1 MSTKQTQKTKRC
13 CSAVLVGVLLAALSA
28 GCSNPAGGNKP
39 SGGNMGG
46 GGTPGGGGSGTPPA
60 APFVEG
66 GASLILS
73 PDKLNI
79 KVTVTTADNYSPVTV
94 EGCTETMLTD
104 GTETTLHAKGTL
116 VILKGK
122 ITELNCRNN
131 QLTALNVRG
140 CTALKGLNCW
150 GNRLAALNVQ
160 DLTAL
165 QGLNCEYNQLT
176 ALNVQGLNALRWLQ
190 CDLNKL
196 TELNVQGCTAL
207 QLLQCNHNQLTALNV
222 QGLTALRGLNCNGN
236 RLTVLNMQ
244 GLTALQRLSCYGNKL
259 TALDVQGL
267 TALQELECFKNQL
280 AELNVQGCTA
290 LKTLKCNHNQ
300 LTADAF
306 KTLFDNLP
314 VRAEGDR
321 AECYLYTER
330 TGEGNHTNFSAL
342 PDLAAAFTDA
352 KNNKKWKMYK
362 FNASGLAVEI

>member
-1 MSTKQTQKTKRC
+1 MNKTKQTQKTKRC
-13 CSAVLVGVLLAALSA
+13 CSAVLIGIVLAALSA

-39 SGGNMGG
+39 SGGSAGG

-60 APFVEG
+60 APVEG

-73 PDKLNI
+73 PDKLDI
-79 KVTVTTADNYSPVTV
+79 KVTVTTAGSTPVTV
-94 EGCTETMLTD
+94 EGCTKTMLTD
-104 GTETTLHAKGTL
+104 GTKTTLHAKGAV
-116 VILKGK
+116 VIFKGK
-122 ITELNCRNN
+122 ISKLDCSYN
-131 QLTALNVRG
+131 QLTALNVQG
-140 CTALKGLNCW
+140 
-150 GNRLAALNVQ
+150 
-160 DLTAL
+160 LTAL

-176 ALNVQGLNALRWLQ
+176 ALNVQGLNALQWLQ

-207 QLLQCNHNQLTALNV
+207 QFLQCNRNQLTALNV
-222 QGLTALRGLNCNGN
+222 QGLTALRGLNCDGN
-236 RLTVLNMQ
+236 WLTVLNMQ
-244 GLTALQRLSCYGNKL
+244 GLTALQRLNCYGNKL

-267 TALQELECFKNQL
+267 TALRELECFNNQL

-321 AECYLYTER
+321 AECYLYTEQ
-330 TGEGNHTNFSAL
+330 TGEGNHTNFSAP

>member
-13 CSAVLVGVLLAALSA
+13 CSAVLIGIVLAALSA

-39 SGGNMGG
+39 SGGSAGG

-73 PDKLNI
+73 PDKLDI
-79 KVTVTTADNYSPVTV
+79 KVTVTTAGSTPVTV
-94 EGCTETMLTD
+94 EGCTKTMLTD
-104 GTETTLHAKGTL
+104 GTKTTLHAKGAV
-116 VILKGK
+116 VIFKGK
-122 ITELNCRNN
+122 ISKLDCSYN
-131 QLTALNVRG
+131 QLTALNVQG
-140 CTALKGLNCW
+140 
-150 GNRLAALNVQ
+150 
-160 DLTAL
+160 LTAL

-176 ALNVQGLNALRWLQ
+176 ALNVQGLNALQWLQ

-207 QLLQCNHNQLTALNV
+207 QFLQCNRNQLTALNV
-222 QGLTALRGLNCNGN
+222 QGLTALRGLNCDGN
-236 RLTVLNMQ
+236 WLTVLNMQ
-244 GLTALQRLSCYGNKL
+244 GLTALQRLNCYGNKL

-267 TALQELECFKNQL
+267 TALQELECFNNQL

-321 AECYLYTER
+321 AKCYLYTKQ
-330 TGEGNHTNFSAL
+330 TGEGNHTNFSAP
-342 PDLAAAFTDA
+342 PDLAAGFTDA

>member
-1 MSTKQTQKTKRC
+1 MNKTKQTQKTKRC
-13 CSAVLVGVLLAALSA
+13 CSAVLIGIVLAALSA

-39 SGGNMGG
+39 SGGSAGG

-73 PDKLNI
+73 PDKLDI
-79 KVTVTTADNYSPVTV
+79 KVTVTTAGSTPVTV
-94 EGCTETMLTD
+94 EGCTKTMLTD
-104 GTETTLHAKGTL
+104 GTKTTLHAKGAV
-116 VILKGK
+116 VIFKGK
-122 ITELNCRNN
+122 ISKLDCSYN
-131 QLTALNVRG
+131 QLTALNVQG
-140 CTALKGLNCW
+140 
-150 GNRLAALNVQ
+150 
-160 DLTAL
+160 LTAL

-176 ALNVQGLNALRWLQ
+176 ALNVQGLNALQWLL
-190 CDLNKL
+190 CDGNKL

-207 QLLQCNHNQLTALNV
+207 QFLQCNRNQLTALNV

-236 RLTVLNMQ
+236 WLTVLNMQ

-290 LKTLKCNHNQ
+290 LKTLECNHNQ

-321 AECYLYTER
+321 AKCYLYTEQ
-330 TGEGNHTNFSAL
+330 TGEGNHTNFSAP
-342 PDLAAAFTDA
+342 PDLAAGFTDA

-362 FNASGLAVEI
+362 FNSGLAVEI

>member
-39 SGGNMGG
+39 SGGSTGG
-46 GGTPGGGGSGTPPA
+46 GGTPGGGGSGTLPA
-60 APFVEG
+60 APFVDG

-79 KVTVTTADNYSPVTV
+79 KVTVTTADNFAVTV
-94 EGCTETMLTD
+94 EGCTETMLTS
-104 GTETTLHAKGTL
+104 GTETTLHAKGAV
-116 VILKGK
+116 VIFKGK
-122 ITELNCRNN
+122 IIKLNCWNN

-140 CTALKGLNCW
+140 CTALKGLNC
-150 GNRLAALNVQ
+150 V
-160 DLTAL
+160 
-165 QGLNCEYNQLT
+165 YNQLT
-176 ALNVQGLNALRWLQ
+176 ALNVQGCASLQWLQ

-207 QLLQCNHNQLTALNV
+207 QFLQCNRNQLTALNV
-222 QGLTALRGLNCNGN
+222 QGLTALRGLNCDGN
-236 RLTVLNMQ
+236 WLTVLNMQ
-244 GLTALQRLSCYGNKL
+244 GLTALQRLNCYGNKL

-267 TALQELECFKNQL
+267 TALQELECFNNQL

-321 AECYLYTER
+321 AKCYLYTEQ
-330 TGEGNHTNFSAL
+330 TGEGNHTNFSAP
-342 PDLAAAFTDA
+342 PDLAAGFTDA